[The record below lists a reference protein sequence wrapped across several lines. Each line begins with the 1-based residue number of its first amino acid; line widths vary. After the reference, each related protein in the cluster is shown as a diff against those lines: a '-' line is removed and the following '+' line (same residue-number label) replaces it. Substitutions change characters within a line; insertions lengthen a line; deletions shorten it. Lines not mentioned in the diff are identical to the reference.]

1 MCLAIPMRITAID
14 GALATIVA
22 EGLEQRASLSL
33 VPEAVVGDH
42 VLVHAGYAIT
52 VLDAEEAEARIRLF
66 AELEEFEAG
75 ERDNGPRG

>member
-22 EGLEQRASLSL
+22 EGLEQRASLAL
-33 VPEAVVGDH
+33 VPEAAIGDH

-52 VLDAEEAEARIRLF
+52 VLDADEAEERMKLF
-66 AELEEFEAG
+66 AELSEFEAG
-75 ERDNGPRG
+75 ERDALD